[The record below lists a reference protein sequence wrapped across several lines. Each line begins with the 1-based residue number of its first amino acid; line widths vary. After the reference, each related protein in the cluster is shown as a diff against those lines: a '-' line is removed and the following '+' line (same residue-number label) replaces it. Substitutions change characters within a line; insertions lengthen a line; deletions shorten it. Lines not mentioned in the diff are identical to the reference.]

1 VLAKKVLA
9 KNVLAKKALAKKV
22 LEKKVLEKKVLAKKV
37 LAKKVLAKKALAKK
51 ALEKK
56 ALEKKALAKKA
67 LAKKALA
74 KKVLAKRNPARRRD
88 LRGLPMDH
96 KILVLE
102 TDRVTVARMAA
113 TQAIRLANRQ
123 RAGLEARRVLGS
135 TAAGKLPR
143 VAVDQKEAEGRR
155 RPRVQRKRIWNTL
168 KRQQTWS

>member
-1 VLAKKVLA
+1 VLA
-9 KNVLAKKALAKKV
+9 
-22 LEKKVLEKKVLAKKV
+22 KKVLAKKV
-37 LAKKVLAKKALAKK
+37 LAKKVLAKKV
-51 ALEKK
+51 
-56 ALEKKALAKKA
+56 
-67 LAKKALA
+67 LA
-74 KKVLAKRNPARRRD
+74 KKVLAKKVLAKKVLAKKVPVKKVPVKKVLVKKVPVKKVPVKKVLVRRRD
-88 LRGLPMDH
+88 HKGLPMDH

-102 TDRVTVARMAA
+102 TDRVTVAKMAV